1 LPQDLMLLV
10 RRLWWLLALLKKLS
24 ISSIFLDTYRHA
36 TASKQTNQPPS
47 LLHHTV
53 NFNVNSNCVIFIF
66 RDENFKIEKKNQRL
80 CQKHTIVFNAVKKK
94 TQKNKRMRIW
104 RQLFLPT
111 LGCDAVT

>member
-1 LPQDLMLLV
+1 MIVGTAQKTFNFFDFFGHLQT
-10 RRLWWLLALLKKLS
+10 RNRL
-24 ISSIFLDTYRHA
+24 
-36 TASKQTNQPPS
+36 QTNKPTS

-104 RQLFLPT
+104 RQLFLPI